1 MVLMLLIGLALT
13 GITVALVVRAV
24 AMPRIEVA
32 AHLGQIDAYGFT
44 ADAPAV
50 PADSRGRESLI
61 DKLALSVGGMVA
73 GRWKVFDEAEIR
85 KTLTAAGLYATTPL
99 KFLGYRALSGITL
112 PVTMTWYLTAVGASG
127 ALFAAG
133 MVFSLFAGSR
143 LPMVVVSRRARRR
156 FESVEQDLPELIDL
170 LVVTVEAGLGFN
182 GALQV
187 VGQNMKGPLGDE
199 VRLTLQEQRMGLSTN
214 EALSHMLVRCDTPSM
229 RSFVRSV
236 LQGETLG
243 VSIGQIMR
251 ALALEMRKR
260 RRAAAEEKAQK
271 APIKILFPL
280 VFLIFPSMFIVL
292 LFPAVYAFLTTLGGS

>member
-13 GITVALVVRAV
+13 GATVALIARAV

-32 AHLGQIDAYGFT
+32 ARLGQIESYGFAAGAPT
-44 ADAPAV
+44 APAE
-50 PADSRGRESLI
+50 ARGRESLI
-61 DKLALSVGGMVA
+61 DRLALSVGGMVVA
-73 GRWKVFDEAEIR
+73 RWKVFDETEIR
-85 KTLTAAGLYATTPL
+85 KTLTAAGLYATTPM
-99 KFLGYRALSGITL
+99 KFLGYRALTGVTL
-112 PVTMTWYLTAVGASG
+112 PLAMAWYLSATGASG
-127 ALFAAG
+127 GLFVAG
-133 MVFSLFAGSR
+133 LAFSVFAGSR
-143 LPMVVVSRRARRR
+143 LPMLIVSRRARRR
-156 FESVEQDLPELIDL
+156 FDSVEQDMPELIDL

-182 GALQV
+182 GALQA
-187 VGQNMKGPLGDE
+187 VGRNMKGPLGDE

-229 RSFVRSV
+229 RSFIRSV

-271 APIKILFPL
+271 APIKMLFPL
-280 VFLIFPSMFIVL
+280 IFLIFPSMFIVL
-292 LFPAVYAFLTTLGGS
+292 LFPAVYAFMITLGGK